1 MAKQEL
7 GSTNAPG
14 PLLTL
19 PRWPL
24 VLEDEGVKAGVS
36 AIPARQL
43 VDGLPSRPVSAVAK
57 LMCFSTSSNLF
68 SSIFSESA
76 QTGDGGLGGH
86 SSWGGQLPRSTGD
99 LATSLLALP
108 DADGLSLDAILQ
120 ALGAR

>member
-1 MAKQEL
+1 M
-7 GSTNAPG
+7 T
-14 PLLTL
+14 
-19 PRWPL
+19 
-24 VLEDEGVKAGVS
+24 
-36 AIPARQL
+36 PA
-43 VDGLPSRPVSAVAK
+43 AT
-57 LMCFSTSSNLF
+57 LMCVSTSSNLF
-68 SSIFSESA
+68 SSIVSESA